1 MSGNVFLMCYRKMT
15 KRKLPNFLGASYEEL
30 SVLITIIVPC
40 GGIYNMIWCYRH
52 YKVSL
57 VFVYITQIYLYQS
70 ENSYAVFLDIIWCCI
85 IKFGICLLQ
94 RVAENILNFRINYHL
109 RWWFIIHALHVDLLT
124 FIIYYNRKHKR
135 SYNGFN
141 SFCLMIIPNRRMR
154 LRKNDTIFILLHDQR
169 KSYQLLLLLI
179 IR

>member
-40 GGIYNMIWCYRH
+40 WGIYNMIWCYRP

-57 VFVYITQIYLYQS
+57 LFVYITQCYLYQS
-70 ENSYAVFLDIIWCCI
+70 ENYSVFLDICWSCMMKISI
-85 IKFGICLLQ
+85 YLFQ
-94 RVAENILNFRINYHL
+94 RVVGNILNFRINYHL

-154 LRKNDTIFILLHDQR
+154 LLKKKTQFLSCCTISANHIN
-169 KSYQLLLLLI
+169 YYCY
-179 IR
+179 